1 VAAEQDA
8 SFSSNIPLERGEL
21 LMLRKMNLGGKM
33 SEQFNNKDYGEY
45 FSAIE
50 KSLDKNSQAVKKQD
64 KSTHQSPRHRIF
76 GGVIKLRPW
85 VFAVAILMVAVI
97 LLIVAIPKKSDAE
110 NNISSAIES
119 ADDSVSGVKESKEE
133 KINYF
138 AEYTDS
144 TSTISDKIVSQN
156 IIVINCDSNTVVAA
170 RNATERCYPASTTK
184 IMTILTAVDY
194 ITDYNKTFTFSYEV
208 TDPFHEEG
216 ATIAGYANNEAVNMT
231 DLIYGAILPSGADAT
246 AGLAISIAGSEE
258 EFAKLMNKK
267 AEELGLKNT
276 HFTNAS
282 GLFDKN
288 HYTTPEDMAVIVR
301 EAMKNELCR
310 KVLST
315 YQYTTAATLQHP
327 EGIQL
332 TSTLFS
338 YMYGTEPEGSDIL
351 GGKTGFVS
359 ESGYC
364 IASFGK
370 SDEGTEYICVTL
382 KGAGLWPTVY
392 DQINLYTQ
400 YAK

>member
-1 VAAEQDA
+1 
-8 SFSSNIPLERGEL
+8 
-21 LMLRKMNLGGKM
+21 M

-50 KSLDKNSQAVKKQD
+50 KSLDKNSELTKRQD
-64 KSTHQSPRHRIF
+64 KGTQKKIF
-76 GGVIKLRPW
+76 PKFFDRVIKLRPW
-85 VFAVAILMVAVI
+85 IYVVAILMVVVTV
-97 LLIVAIPKKSDAE
+97 LIIAIPKKPKSE
-110 NNISSAIES
+110 NNKSSIIENI
-119 ADDSVSGVKESKEE
+119 DNSVSDVKEQQEQ

-144 TSTISDKIVSQN
+144 TAAIPEEIVSQN
-156 IIVINCDSNTVVAA
+156 VIVINCDSNTVVAA

-194 ITDYNKTFTFSYEV
+194 ITDYTKTFTFSYEI
-208 TDPFHEEG
+208 TDPFHKEG

-267 AEELGLKNT
+267 ARELGLKNT

-315 YQYTTAATLQHP
+315 YQYTTAATPQHP
-327 EGIQL
+327 EGVPL

-370 SDEGTEYICVTL
+370 SDEGTEYVCVTL
-382 KGAGLWPTVY
+382 KGVSLWPTVY
-392 DQINLYTQ
+392 DQIKLYTQ

>member
-1 VAAEQDA
+1 MRADVK
-8 SFSSNIPLERGEL
+8 RGE
-21 LMLRKMNLGGKM
+21 KM
-33 SEQFNNKDYGEY
+33 SGQFDDKDYSEY

-50 KSLDKNSQAVKKQD
+50 NSLDKKSQTVKKQEKNAYS
-64 KSTHQSPRHRIF
+64 KSPKKLF

-85 VFAVAILMVAVI
+85 VC
-97 LLIVAIPKKSDAE
+97 IVALIMAIVMIVIIALPKKTKEKNDLSSIAE
-110 NNISSAIES
+110 STDNV
-119 ADDSVSGVKESKEE
+119 VSNVAEQEPE
-133 KINYF
+133 INYF
-138 AEYTDS
+138 AEYTD
-144 TSTISDKIVSQN
+144 TTAVISDEIVSQN
-156 IIVINCDSNTVVAA
+156 IIVINCDTNTVVAA
-170 RNATERCYPASTTK
+170 RNAAERCYPASTTK

-194 ITDYNKTFTFSYEV
+194 ITDYNKTFSFSYEI
-208 TDPFHEEG
+208 TDPFYKEE
-216 ATIAGYANNEAVNMT
+216 ATMAGFADQEAINMT

-246 AGLAISIAGSEE
+246 AGLALSIAGSEE

-267 AEELGLKNT
+267 AQQLGLKNT

-282 GLFDKN
+282 GLFDEN
-288 HYTTPEDMAVIVR
+288 HYTTPEDMAVIIR

-315 YQYTTAATLQHP
+315 YQYTTTPTPQHP
-327 EGIQL
+327 DGILL

-338 YMYGTEPEGSDIL
+338 YMYGTEPEGSDII

-370 SDEGTEYICVTL
+370 SDNGTEYICVTL
-382 KGAGLWPTVY
+382 KGVSLWPTVF
-392 DQINLYTQ
+392 DQIKLYTQ